1 MDVQKSYVQTT
12 AAIVSAGFSA
22 ALVVATAWIAIA
34 TLRGVRAQMHVLTF
48 TEYTRRYAEI
58 ASALPWD
65 AASPSCS
72 VEPAKMPE
80 QEREQLLRTM
90 RRYFNICWEELHLH
104 RTAKIDDATWKIWDA
119 GIQDSL
125 RSGCFRSSWVLLRSE
140 YDYGGLGHEF
150 VEFIDARAGA
160 TAVTPP
166 DDAAKGLSSR

>member
-1 MDVQKSYVQTT
+1 MTTEAT
-12 AAIVSAGFSA
+12 AAIASAVLTG

-34 TLRGVRAQMHVLTF
+34 TLRGVRAQMHVQTF

-58 ASALPWD
+58 AGSLPWD
-65 AASPSCS
+65 AASPDCS
-72 VEPAKMPE
+72 VEPAKMTE

-90 RRYFNICWEELHLH
+90 RRYFNLCWEELHLR
-104 RTAKIDDATWKIWDA
+104 RTAKIDDATWKIWAA

-125 RSGCFRSSWVLLRSE
+125 RSGCFRASWVMLRSE

-160 TAVTPP
+160 TP
-166 DDAAKGLSSR
+166 AAQPGGNEKGPSSK